1 MQKCQV
7 ESTTAYFSTV
17 TVETVYI
24 SFAKTYACVCNCER
38 PSPSTVVLNVLF
50 DQGVNDI

>member
-24 SFAKTYACVCNCER
+24 SFAKTYVCVTVR